1 MTNKANLHATAF
13 PTHPLQGKLGE
24 LIVQF
29 GLSKLEYLAAIV
41 SVGYINT
48 NSNMLP
54 ETIAQA
60 SIELAEAILKESEE
74 KAVEDLTK
82 KNTPTI
88 KLS

>member
-1 MTNKANLHATAF
+1 MTQNINLHATAF
-13 PTHPLQGKLGE
+13 PTHPVQDNLGQ

-54 ETIAQA
+54 ETIAEA
-60 SIELAEAILKESEE
+60 SIELAEAILNLSEE
-74 KAVEDLTK
+74 KAKNDLTK
-82 KNTPTI
+82 KTPTI
-88 KLS
+88 KLN

>member
-1 MTNKANLHATAF
+1 MAQNINLHATAF
-13 PTHPLQGKLGE
+13 PTHPVQDNLGQ

-54 ETIAQA
+54 ETIAEA
-60 SIELAEAILKESEE
+60 SIELAEAILNLSEE
-74 KAVEDLTK
+74 KAKSDLTK
-82 KNTPTI
+82 KTSTLKIN
-88 KLS
+88 

>member
-1 MTNKANLHATAF
+1 MENKANLHATAY
-13 PTHPLQGKLGE
+13 PTHPLQGNLGE

-54 ETIAQA
+54 ETIAEA
-60 SIELAEAILKESEE
+60 SIELAESILIQCEE
-74 KAVEDLTK
+74 KAHNDLTK
-82 KNTPTI
+82 KTPTI
-88 KLS
+88 KLT

>member
-1 MTNKANLHATAF
+1 MAQNINLHATAF
-13 PTHPLQGKLGE
+13 PTHPVQDNLGQ

-54 ETIAQA
+54 ETIAEA
-60 SIELAEAILKESEE
+60 SIELAEAILNLTEE
-74 KAVEDLTK
+74 KAKNDLTK
-82 KNTPTI
+82 KTSTLKIN
-88 KLS
+88 